1 MCDGDTV
8 QISSTVLC
16 CNDSSICVQYD
27 GTSIGSEAVYN
38 TSDDYCITTNVMRT
52 CTANRTWDGQ
62 TPSASEGTLDQGI
75 YGPKILV
82 FKNKTVVFLQLLMR
96 RCLSH
101 SLHKCGW
108 ELDSFL
114 VELCVQLQF

>member
-1 MCDGDTV
+1 MVTLYRYHP
-8 QISSTVLC
+8 LC
-16 CNDSSICVQYD
+16 YVVMTAVSVFNMM

-38 TSDDYCITTNVMRT
+38 TSDVYCITTNVMRT

-82 FKNKTVVFLQLLMR
+82 FKA
-96 RCLSH
+96 
-101 SLHKCGW
+101 
-108 ELDSFL
+108 
-114 VELCVQLQF
+114 

>member
-1 MCDGDTV
+1 MVTLYKYHP
-8 QISSTVLC
+8 LC
-16 CNDSSICVQYD
+16 YVVMTAVSVFNMMVY
-27 GTSIGSEAVYN
+27 TSIGSEAVYN

-62 TPSASEGTLDQGI
+62 TPSVSEGTLDQGI

-101 SLHKCGW
+101 SLH
-108 ELDSFL
+108 
-114 VELCVQLQF
+114 

>member
-1 MCDGDTV
+1 MAGCTIHLLV
-8 QISSTVLC
+8 VKLYTIHLMT
-16 CNDSSICVQYD
+16 I
-27 GTSIGSEAVYN
+27 
-38 TSDDYCITTNVMRT
+38 YCITTNVMRT

-114 VELCVQLQF
+114 VELCLQLQF